1 MSPSEVII
9 ELYIMPEDA
18 SFGAFSFSLKTF
30 FFHYK
35 GEKMS
40 SLSHFETAGLAG
52 VPGPASLFPP
62 GQGTPGAAGGS
73 WKGQPWTASVPS
85 APGCGRAL
93 PGQPRPSTP
102 SLASEASLS
111 YSRFSILTKALYRT
125 VLITFRC

>member
-1 MSPSEVII
+1 MMSPSEVII

-40 SLSHFETAGLAG
+40 SSLSHFETVGLAG
-52 VPGPASLFPP
+52 VPGPATLFPP
-62 GQGTPGAAGGS
+62 GQGMPGAAGGS
-73 WKGQPWTASVPS
+73 WKGQLWTASVPS

-93 PGQPRPSTP
+93 PCQLSTP
-102 SLASEASLS
+102 PLAWPQRLL
-111 YSRFSILTKALYRT
+111 FLTLDSPS
-125 VLITFRC
+125 